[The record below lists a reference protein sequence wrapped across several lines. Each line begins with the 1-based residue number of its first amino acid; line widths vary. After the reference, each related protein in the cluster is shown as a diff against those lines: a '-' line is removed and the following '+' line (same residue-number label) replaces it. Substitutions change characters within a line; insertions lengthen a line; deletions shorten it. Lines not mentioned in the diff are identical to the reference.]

1 MWSSSHTRTSSRPWG
16 FACLVKFLQGWSQ
29 ILNFCKNIHNW
40 RSYELALLKC
50 EVFSKM
56 TLKSTTCSVQTKT
69 HIHVQTKRM
78 TRIQKKADTN
88 TPNAEAWKRSVPRAQ
103 LNSSA
108 RPLTDSCKASLD
120 ICWPLETFGLCV
132 LRFRIWTFY
141 ARALADS
148 CDGSLGVCWPLEIQ
162 HAAESHLTQ
171 LYVCQEIWQIK
182 CFKWVQ
188 HDLWGR
194 SMKTWRKMWEYK
206 CFRSATRSMRR
217 SAQRCRTNSAQ
228 QYWSNSARWV
238 RANKNCNDKL
248 VLLMVLVLVLV
259 R

>member
-40 RSYELALLKC
+40 WSFESVLLKC
-50 EVFSKM
+50 GVFSKV

-69 HIHVQTKRM
+69 HICTCSESD
-78 TRIQKKADTN
+78 TDTKKADTN
-88 TPNAEAWKRSVPRAQ
+88 TPNAEAWKRSGPRAQ

-120 ICWPLETFGLCV
+120 ICWPLETFGRCV

-148 CDGSLGVCWPLEIQ
+148 CDGSLGICWP
-162 HAAESHLTQ
+162 
-171 LYVCQEIWQIK
+171 
-182 CFKWVQ
+182 
-188 HDLWGR
+188 
-194 SMKTWRKMWEYK
+194 
-206 CFRSATRSMRR
+206 
-217 SAQRCRTNSAQ
+217 
-228 QYWSNSARWV
+228 
-238 RANKNCNDKL
+238 
-248 VLLMVLVLVLV
+248 
-259 R
+259 